1 MTNVFFKSISVMV
14 SICNSQILYVSPQLC
29 VPTHELGD
37 TQHTTSF
44 VGYKHFFAPS
54 FTTKKCPIP

>member
-1 MTNVFFKSISVMV
+1 MVMKNVFFKSINVMV
-14 SICNSQILYVSPQLC
+14 SICSSQILYVSPQPH
-29 VPTHELGD
+29 VPIHELGD

-54 FTTKKCPIP
+54 FITKNA